1 MPGTGMM
8 LPQIGQGNIGKQR
21 IPMNGP
27 NPAAESGS
35 STVLPESEL
44 RTGAETSLELA
55 GQNPEAAAQQA
66 EQIVEDESQNFNKRE
81 FEELF
86 GATIKAIGEIYNLV
100 QVQNAN
106 RIREEVLSIA
116 MPFAEEAGRLSI
128 ETSAKIR
135 EVLSNNSGSTQD
147 PNKSPLGF
155 FGPNT
160 PSKQNPQGPVSAA

>member
-1 MPGTGMM
+1 MLGTGMM
-8 LPQIGQGNIGKQR
+8 PRQTGQGNTAKR
-21 IPMNGP
+21 KIPMNGL
-27 NPAAESGS
+27 NPTTES
-35 STVLPESEL
+35 VLPVLPKNEL

-55 GQNPEAAAQQA
+55 GQNPEVAAQQA

-116 MPFAEEAGRLSI
+116 MPLAEEAGRLSI